1 MLVEM
6 NAYMS
11 NYDDQPK
18 EATGKILSMQ
28 IPLFYL
34 SSVKEEIDTR

>member
-28 IPLFYL
+28 IPLFL
-34 SSVKEEIDTR
+34 SLFSPREINVR

>member
-1 MLVEM
+1 M

-18 EATGKILSMQ
+18 EATEKILSMQ
-28 IPLFYL
+28 IPLFL
-34 SSVKEEIDTR
+34 SLFSPREINLR